1 VKISDTQLIR
11 WNGDPDD
18 PETARTERIIFIDE
32 SGVDLAAIDV
42 DDKNSKP
49 IWHKYKD
56 IVVALH
62 NGEAC
67 LQYEDHRA
75 PLTLTAEDLQKARH
89 RKNKRIRDNRWEVL
103 EPLVTGENEFKMLF
117 PRERAAL
124 IAERTTVKFAHG
136 KNGAKITYDRKS
148 IYRFY
153 YLWLCGS
160 KTINALLGRY
170 LNSGAPGKDRVQKEK
185 KLGRPSKISNITEQP
200 TGVVLTSAWLNIICF
215 GAFLFFNSK
224 SIKGAG
230 KKLIGINAA
239 YRNTL
244 RHFCPKGKVRSKNG
258 EWEIQIPDYTKGEV
272 FSPRQFEYHVRKK
285 VESNLQDFFRK
296 KFGERKYKLRFREL
310 KGNSTS
316 EAPYP
321 GALYQ
326 IDATIADIYLI
337 SRLNRRHVIGR
348 PTIVVIIDVFSRM
361 IVGVCVRFEREGWNV
376 INLALKNATEDKVQF
391 CQKYGI
397 NITKDEWPV
406 IGLCD
411 AITGDRGP
419 MIGYNA
425 DNLVA
430 GLKIRVSN
438 LPPYRADWKGI
449 VEQMFRLLNIRV
461 IDQLPGALNPE
472 KERGDRDVRL
482 DAVLDINQFTAILI
496 KAILYHNN
504 HHYMDWYE
512 KDKDMIACDVKP
524 IPRALFLW
532 GQANRSGKPRY
543 RDAES
548 IRIHLL
554 PGDEATVT
562 RRGITFRG
570 EIYTCEK
577 AEEENWRFIARNKGT
592 WHEDIAYDPRIPE
605 IIYLRPKDS
614 SPSIPCYLMNPDSI
628 AANSDL
634 AEVEEYYERKQ
645 IEDQIAEVPDIQAH
659 VGLDVGIEDIVSEAQ
674 GMAAVTREDA
684 PAESK
689 AAMLKGMR
697 ERKQAEIA
705 QMDEEYRQEILEGA
719 GLEGRS
725 DAKQISSPDSDSSG
739 EKHVQRPRLANV
751 LSIQER
757 MMRDHVQ
764 DR

>member
-1 VKISDTQLIR
+1 VNLFDSQLIR

-32 SGVDLAAIDV
+32 SGIDLATIDV
-42 DDKNSKP
+42 DNKNSKP
-49 IWHKYKD
+49 KWYKYKD
-56 IVVALH
+56 TIVALH
-62 NGEAC
+62 NGEAT

-75 PLTLTAEDLQKARH
+75 PLTLTAEDLKKARY
-89 RKNKRIRDNRWEVL
+89 RKIKRVRDNRWEVI

-117 PRERAAL
+117 PKERAAL
-124 IAERTTVKFAHG
+124 IAERTEVKFAHG
-136 KNGAKITYDRKS
+136 KNSAEITYDRKS
-148 IYRFY
+148 IYKFY
-153 YLWLCGS
+153 YLWLCGG
-160 KTINALLGRY
+160 KTMNALLGRY
-170 LNSGAPGKDRVQKEK
+170 LNSGALGQDRVQKEK
-185 KLGRPSKISNITEQP
+185 KLGRPSKISKITEQP

-215 GAFLFFNSK
+215 GALLFFNSK
-224 SIKGAG
+224 LTKGAG
-230 KKLIGINAA
+230 KKLIGIKTA

-244 RHFCPKGKVRSKNG
+244 RHFCPKGKVCNKKG
-258 EWEIQIPDYTKGEV
+258 EWEIIIPDYTKGEV
-272 FSPRQFEYHVRKK
+272 FSPRQFEYQVRKDI
-285 VESNLQDFFRK
+285 ERNLQEFFRK
-296 KFGERKYKLRFREL
+296 KFGERKYKLRFRGL

-326 IDATIADIYLI
+326 IDATIADIYLV
-337 SRLNRRHVIGR
+337 SRLNRLHVIGR

-361 IVGVCVRFEREGWNV
+361 IVGVCIRFEREGWNV

-391 CQKYGI
+391 CQKHGI
-397 NITKDEWPV
+397 DITKNEWPV

-438 LPPYRADWKGI
+438 LPPYRADWKWI
-449 VEQMFRLLNIRV
+449 VEQVFRLLNIRV

-496 KAILYHNN
+496 KAIFYHNN

-512 KDKDMIACDVKP
+512 MDKDMIASRVKP
-524 IPRALFLW
+524 IPRELFLW
-532 GQANRSGKPRY
+532 GQSNRSGKPRY
-543 RDAES
+543 RDSES

-562 RRGITFRG
+562 RRGIRFKG
-570 EIYTCEK
+570 EFYTCEK
-577 AEEENWRFIARNKGT
+577 AEEEDWRFIARNKGT
-592 WHEDIAYDPRIPE
+592 WKEDVAYDPRIPE
-605 IIYLRPKDS
+605 IIYLRPKDG
-614 SPSIPCYLMNPDSI
+614 SPSIPCYLLNPDSI
-628 AANSDL
+628 AAGSDL

-645 IEDQIAEVPDIQAH
+645 IEDQIAEVPDMQAR
-659 VGLDVGIEDIVSEAQ
+659 VGLDVGIEAIVSEAEE
-674 GMAAVTREDA
+674 MAATAQEDA

-689 AAMLKGMR
+689 ASLLKGMSK
-697 ERKQAEIA
+697 RKQAEIA
-705 QMDEEYRQEILEGA
+705 LMDEEYRREILEGA
-719 GLEGRS
+719 GLT
-725 DAKQISSPDSDSSG
+725 DLHNAKQTPSADSDSSVG
-739 EKHVQRPRLANV
+739 KYVPRPRLANV

-757 MMRDHVQ
+757 MMDNHVQ
-764 DR
+764 EK